1 MKISE
6 DQLNLLL
13 MKNVLRH
20 GREKNNIA
28 TSSSSLMDRMDKL
41 IKLAHRTISSLLNE
55 TLRITITQYS
65 FGVLVS
71 RLN

>member
-1 MKISE
+1 
-6 DQLNLLL
+6 

-20 GREKNNIA
+20 DREKKYIA